1 MLKYASLALVAVLAV
16 PAAAQT
22 SSAPAQT
29 PPPPAS
35 AKAKN
40 PLDKVV
46 CRTEDTMGTRL
57 GGHRVCATVR
67 EWQEQAEDNRQ
78 AIDKIQQGQGTVPSG

>member
-1 MLKYASLALVAVLAV
+1 MLKYASLALVALLAV

-22 SSAPAQT
+22 PAPPAQSG
-29 PPPPAS
+29 AS
-35 AKAKN
+35 QTAEKPKN

-67 EWQEQAEDNRQ
+67 EWQDQAQENRD